1 MVIAPTERSAMTM
14 PLILTFVFGVPL
26 VFAALCDLTSYTI
39 KNKICLSLV
48 IGFFLIAPF
57 AGLSWTEFSMHL
69 LVGFGALLL
78 MMALFAI
85 GGLGGG
91 DAKLFAATSLWWLPM
106 ELFTYAVYT
115 ALIGGVVAV
124 SILLLRRFIPVRVA
138 TTGWVHRLLRD
149 EKKIPYGLALA
160 PAALLTLTQSSI
172 FYNISLI

>member
-1 MVIAPTERSAMTM
+1 MPLAERPLMTM

-48 IGFFLIAPF
+48 VGFFLIAPF
-57 AGLSWTEFSMHL
+57 AGLTWAAFGMHL
-69 LVGFGALLL
+69 LVGLCALVV
-78 MMALFAI
+78 MMALFAV

-91 DAKLFAATSLWWLPM
+91 DAKLFAATSLWWLPT
-106 ELFTYAVYT
+106 ELLIYTVYT
-115 ALIGGVVAV
+115 ALIGGAVAIC
-124 SILLLRRFIPVRVA
+124 ILLLRRFIPVRIA

-172 FYNISLI
+172 FYNMALI